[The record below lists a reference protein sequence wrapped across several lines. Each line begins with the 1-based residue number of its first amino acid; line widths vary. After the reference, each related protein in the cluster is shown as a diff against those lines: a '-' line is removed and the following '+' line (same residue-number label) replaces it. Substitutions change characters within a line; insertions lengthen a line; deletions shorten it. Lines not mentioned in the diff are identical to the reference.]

1 LGPQLGEFAMAQ
13 RDAKVPLPD
22 PRLFFIATP
31 R

>member
-1 LGPQLGEFAMAQ
+1 LGEFAMAQ

-31 R
+31 RRWR